1 MIGRLL
7 QYLVFRLVRLFYKG
21 IEVHGTI
28 PKDGPVIFVLN
39 HPNKVLDPVLL
50 MAVCGRPIT
59 FLAKS
64 TVFAHPV
71 QRWAV
76 SRFGALPICRPND
89 IGKPGG
95 ALDSED
101 MSARNEATF
110 ARCRELLRK
119 GRPMAL
125 FPEGVS
131 HDAPQLLP
139 LRSGAARIALTTAEA
154 ADWKSDVVVLPVGIW
169 YERMTRFRT
178 RAALSVG
185 EVHGVDAYQRQYAD
199 DAREAVRDLT
209 VEIKRGLDK
218 NVLQAESARLLRA
231 VPILAAWTA
240 PKERAKDL
248 AWQLNWSS
256 RLLSAYNSLSM
267 RDPERVE
274 KIKKL
279 ANQYGSL
286 LQAAGVSDPWKLE
299 LPLITWQHLMRR
311 ALWLSL
317 LLLPAIIGTVL
328 SWLPYRLSGI
338 VTRRVLPHDRT
349 QVGTMKLLSGT
360 ALMIIWW
367 VIAAIIVS
375 IGIGFA
381 WGVGLL
387 LAAPACTYAV
397 LRWSEIYRSTH
408 QIITYSRLRKRH
420 VPLVTH
426 LAECKRELAVCVH
439 DALAIAEADG

>member
-1 MIGRLL
+1 MIGRLI

-21 IEVHGTI
+21 IEVHGTL

-64 TVFAHPV
+64 TIFANPV
-71 QRWAV
+71 QRWAA
-76 SRFGALPICRPND
+76 SRFGALPICRPRD

-101 MSARNEATF
+101 LSARNEATF
-110 ARCRELLRK
+110 ARCRELLRQ

-154 ADWKSDVVVLPVGIW
+154 ADWKSGVVVLPVGLW

-178 RAALSVG
+178 RAAVSVG
-185 EVHGVDAYQRQYAD
+185 EARGVDAYQEQYAE
-199 DAREAVRDLT
+199 DARQAVRALT
-209 VEIKRGLDK
+209 VEIERGLDK
-218 NVLQAESARLLRA
+218 NVLQAESARLLWV

-256 RLLSAYNSLSM
+256 RLLSAYSNLSI
-267 RDPERVE
+267 RDPEQVE
-274 KIKKL
+274 EIKKL
-279 ANQYGSL
+279 ANQYSSL

-299 LPLITWQHLMRR
+299 LTLITWQRMVRR
-311 ALWLSL
+311 ALWLSV

-328 SWLPYRLSGI
+328 SWPPYRLSGI
-338 VTRRVLPHDRT
+338 VARRALPHDRT
-349 QVGTMKLLSGT
+349 QVGTMKLLSG
-360 ALMIIWW
+360 AVLMVIWW
-367 VIAAIIVS
+367 LIAAIVVA

-387 LAAPACTYAV
+387 LAAPACAYAV
-397 LRWSEIYRSTH
+397 LRWNEIYQSTR

-420 VPLVTH
+420 APLVTH
-426 LAECKRELAVCVH
+426 LAECKRELAASVR
-439 DALAIAEADG
+439 DALAIAEADE